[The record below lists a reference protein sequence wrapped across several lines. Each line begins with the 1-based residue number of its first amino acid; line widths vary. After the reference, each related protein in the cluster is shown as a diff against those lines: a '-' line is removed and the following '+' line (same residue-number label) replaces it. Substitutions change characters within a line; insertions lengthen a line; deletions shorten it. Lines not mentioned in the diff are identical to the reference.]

1 MGRSRNM
8 FLILFLLCTIV
19 KDSASKFLLVDIEKE
34 DNRAQP
40 RNSIQLCKKVGEVCH
55 RSGPMGPPYNAD
67 CCDGG
72 QCATYD
78 SGPYGRRTGECKK
91 ADAAIKKNALQMG
104 HHHV

>member
-1 MGRSRNM
+1 MIS
-8 FLILFLLCTIV
+8 LI
-19 KDSASKFLLVDIEKE
+19 D
-34 DNRAQP
+34 
-40 RNSIQLCKKVGEVCH
+40 SIQLCKKDGEVCH

-91 ADAAIKKNALQMG
+91 ADGKIFKRYLKSSMNIYLSFTCLPIVSFTFNEFFA
-104 HHHV
+104 